1 MLHVISAR
9 CVAHDL
15 HTIAPGPLERACW
28 RRFAALWGDCKKS
41 RIAPLNAIIII
52 IIIIKVSGMCLP
64 LWLDE
69 KRSHRQKSQPKWW
82 TQGYRWEHRR
92 RRNQTRWLSIM
103 YSKSFCTGHANC
115 STKFFHLAISNLNH
129 FVSLSLASLAG
140 GSQGQRKQNVW
151 VNFLVHFPADQDE
164 TWCDVKAI

>member
-1 MLHVISAR
+1 
-9 CVAHDL
+9 
-15 HTIAPGPLERACW
+15 
-28 RRFAALWGDCKKS
+28 
-41 RIAPLNAIIII
+41 
-52 IIIIKVSGMCLP
+52 MCLP

-103 YSKSFCTGHANC
+103 YGKSFCTGHANC

-129 FVSLSLASLAG
+129 FVSLILLKVHKVSESKMFEWIFLHTSQLIRMKLDVVVKQFKLHRIVSIKSENCVSRREQFLLYRLHSEKLPLA
-140 GSQGQRKQNVW
+140 R
-151 VNFLVHFPADQDE
+151 
-164 TWCDVKAI
+164 I